1 MRRFL
6 GYALWSIFLG
16 VALLSPGMEV
26 LAIVPLMII
35 LIGSLLSP
43 PEVVEVKRTLSRDV
57 VIRGNSLEETIRVR
71 SKGGIGVI
79 LLRLPVSLGVKTE
92 RITFLGF
99 KGPGDVELTFSRKL
113 RFEVPGRQ
121 KLPEAEVLTVNTLF
135 VRFNWIVSGEGPRIS
150 VLPSDL
156 PRRYKIPGT
165 RRRRPRYMVSGGISM
180 DFREVR
186 DYQPGDP
193 LKKIN
198 WKASARFGRILVNEF
213 EREGGGTVFIV
224 IDVESLSTLGE
235 GRFVE
240 LLSAL
245 VSYLTGLEY
254 HVGFYLYGLG
264 RFVPPSTGIRA
275 VGDVLRE
282 VFAMWGEAR
291 EENPSSVVE
300 FVRGYSSRYLP
311 TVIFMTSLFEENF
324 EKVSGTIGLLKS
336 AIRGRIASINVA
348 PTVEN
353 PLVVMENM
361 GLAWELS
368 KISKT
373 IHWRGEDVSS
383 VLKEISGV
391 IS

>member
-26 LAIVPLMII
+26 LAVVPLMII
-35 LIGSLLSP
+35 FIGSLLSP
-43 PEVVEVKRTLSRDV
+43 PEVIEVRRTLSRDTV
-57 VIRGNSLEETIRVR
+57 MRGGQLEETIRVR
-71 SKGGIGVI
+71 SGRGIGII
-79 LLRLPVSLGVKTE
+79 LLRLPVPAGVRTE
-92 RITFLGF
+92 RVTFVGF
-99 KGPGDVELTFSRKL
+99 KGPGEAVLTFVRKL

-121 KLPEAEVLTVNTLF
+121 SLPEAEVLTVNPLF
-135 VRFNWIVSGEGPRIS
+135 VRFNWIVSGKRPGLH
-150 VLPSDL
+150 VLPSSL

-165 RRRRPRYMVSGGISM
+165 RRRRPRYAVSGKVSM

-213 EREGGGTVFIV
+213 EREGSGTVFIV

-264 RFVPPSTGIRA
+264 RFVPPSAGIRA

-282 VFAMWGEAR
+282 VFAMWEEAR
-291 EENPSSVVE
+291 EETPSALIE
-300 FVRGYSSRYLP
+300 FIRGYSSRYLP
-311 TVIFMTSLFEENF
+311 TVIFVTSLFEENF
-324 EKVSGTIGLLKS
+324 GRVSGTIGLLKS
-336 AIRGRIASINVA
+336 AIRARIVSINVA

-353 PLVVMENM
+353 PLVLMENR

-373 IHWRGEDVSS
+373 VHWHQENVSS